1 MRRLR
6 RLREKKGITQA
17 ELARIIGTARSSIS
31 SYENGSRY
39 PDTTNMQKI
48 CEYFGVSKEFIDGK
62 PDLDKV
68 NNLKNACI
76 ELLKCIEELGVIE

>member
-1 MRRLR
+1 
-6 RLREKKGITQA
+6 
-17 ELARIIGTARSSIS
+17 
-31 SYENGSRY
+31 
-39 PDTTNMQKI
+39 MQKI